1 MSLAATKS
9 AGPGSFGV
17 WQKGQELGSG
27 VHEGVPFTH
36 YNALDALRSSQ
47 VKMLL
52 EGPPCDLK
60 WELDNPETTRTPS
73 LLTGELLHAMILEP
87 DTIGSRFVFEKEPLV
102 DKTKL
107 VKNGGSKEIW
117 DSLKAEAEARGA
129 ELVPFDIYSKCLMM
143 AKNVRAHPYFEN
155 IEKFARKELTL
166 VAEIEGVLCK
176 VRFDALLYGKT
187 MGGIVFDIKTTREKL
202 TLRNIAKVVID
213 YNYQLSAAMYI
224 EVGKALGLDLQGF
237 NWIWV
242 ENLPPYNV
250 RLTSANPDMLQR
262 GRKEFYEALAVFKR
276 CCESGDW
283 GSYPTEIEE
292 VSLPPWYESRTYPFG
307 AIS

>member
-9 AGPGSFGV
+9 ADSGSIGV
-17 WQKGQELGSG
+17 WQKDQPLSIG
-27 VHEGVPFTH
+27 VYNDVPFSV
-36 YNALDALRSSQ
+36 YNSLDALRSSQ

-60 WELDNPETTRTPS
+60 WKLDNPETSRTPS
-73 LLTGELLHAMILEP
+73 LLAGEILHAMILEP
-87 DTIGSRFVFEKEPLV
+87 ETIDGRFVFEKEPLI

-107 VKNGGSKEIW
+107 VKNGGSKESW
-117 DSLKAEAEARGA
+117 DSLKAEAESRKA
-129 ELVPFDIYSKCLMM
+129 ELVPYDIYSRCLAM
-143 AKNVRAHPYFEN
+143 AKNVRSHPYFEN

-187 MGGIVFDIKTTREKL
+187 MGGIIFDIKTTREKL
-202 TLRNIAKVVID
+202 TLRNIAKVIID
-213 YNYQLSAAMYI
+213 YNYQLSAAMYVEI
-224 EVGKALGLDLQGF
+224 GKALGLDIQGF

-242 ENLPPYNV
+242 ENQAPYNV

-276 CCESGDW
+276 CCETGDW